1 MLANFLNKS
10 KPINFIGLT
19 VFFFLG
25 YLSFIYN
32 IFSAE
37 EFGLNTILRSVL
49 TLTFFIVIFFIF
61 NFIMVKNRLTF
72 DNSYAF
78 FFFILLTFSVLPL
91 IANYQV
97 LILFIIYLL
106 FVRKIYSLR
115 SVNKVLEKLF
125 DAGFWLGILFILDSR
140 TLLFI
145 PLIYFAIYIHHK
157 ITIHTTL
164 TPVIGFITP
173 LFIFFSYNYW
183 YDQTEVFRDLFEPNF
198 SLDLGFYANSKYLL
212 FINFLFVLNFVS
224 IIFKSLKT
232 LTINNT
238 FRRNWVLLMLHTV
251 IAVLYLFLIADK
263 DGSETIYL
271 LFTIAIILAN
281 GIEMITKKLFKNI
294 ALYAMILSAIGFYFF
309 L

>member
-25 YLSFIYN
+25 YLSYLFRL
-32 IFSAE
+32 FSSK
-37 EFGLNTILRSVL
+37 EFSFNTLLESILL
-49 TLTFFIVIFFIF
+49 LALFIVIFFIF

-78 FFFILLTFSVLPL
+78 FFFILLTFCMLPV
-91 IANYQV
+91 IANYKV
-97 LILFIIYLL
+97 LILFVIYLL

-115 SVNKVLEKLF
+115 SINKVLEKLF
-125 DAGFWLGILFILDSR
+125 DAGLWLGILFILDSR
-140 TLLFI
+140 TLIFV
-145 PLIYFAIYIHHK
+145 PLIYAAIYIHHK

-164 TPVIGFITP
+164 VPVVGFATP
-173 LFIFFSYNYW
+173 LFIYFTYNFW
-183 YDQTEVFRDLFEPNF
+183 YDKTEEFTNLFEPNF
-198 SLDLGFYANSKYLL
+198 SLNFDFYTNSKYLL
-212 FINFLFVLNFVS
+212 LITILLILSFVS
-224 IIFKSLKT
+224 LIFKSLKT

-238 FRRNWVLLMLHTV
+238 FRRNWVLLIIHTL
-251 IAVLYLFLIADK
+251 IAIIYLFFVADK
-263 DGSETIYL
+263 NGSETIYI

-294 ALYAMILSAIGFYFF
+294 ALYLMIFCATGFYIM